1 VTGRASAGEYPDR
14 VTQFLVA
21 LVPSIGVLF
30 IFWIG
35 MRALLQADRRE
46 RAAQARIEAAERLGN
61 RSAGSGAPESGGG
74 NGEQGPNNED
84 HLT

>member
-1 VTGRASAGEYPDR
+1 MG
-14 VTQFLVA
+14 FLVA
-21 LVPSIGVLF
+21 LVPSIGVLL

-61 RSAGSGAPESGGG
+61 RSAPDSRGESSGRNTERAAN
-74 NGEQGPNNED
+74 NGDGA
-84 HLT
+84 TSRA

>member
-1 VTGRASAGEYPDR
+1 

-46 RAAQARIEAAERLGN
+46 RAAQARIEAAQRLGN
-61 RSAGSGAPESGGG
+61 RSTGPGAPESGGG
-74 NGEQGPNNED
+74 NAEPGPNNED

>member
-1 VTGRASAGEYPDR
+1 MG
-14 VTQFLVA
+14 FLVA
-21 LVPSIGVLF
+21 LVPSIGVLL

-61 RSAGSGAPESGGG
+61 RSAPGGPRESTGG
-74 NGEQGPNNED
+74 NTEPAANNED
-84 HLT
+84 GSTSRA